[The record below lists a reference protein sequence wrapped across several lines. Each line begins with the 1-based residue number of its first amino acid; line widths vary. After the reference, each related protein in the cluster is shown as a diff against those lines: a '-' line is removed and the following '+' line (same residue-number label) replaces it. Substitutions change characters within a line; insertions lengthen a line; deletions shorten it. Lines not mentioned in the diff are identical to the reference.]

1 MARGDAGSAWHGI
14 RSGVLDLRRERAV
27 NVRTDGILAELPP
40 ILPFD
45 EWIKLSE
52 EEHGRRR
59 AQTIGVLRRCIAVI
73 ENDMIGLDG
82 SRSRL
87 T

>member
-1 MARGDAGSAWHGI
+1 M
-14 RSGVLDLRRERAV
+14 

-59 AQTIGVLRRCIAVI
+59 AQTKYVQEVIEELQAGYAEYARLEKEYIGVLRRCIAVL
-73 ENDMIGLDG
+73 ENDMIALDG